1 MELTSIIIVIVL
13 FVIGI
18 LIGWIIWGRKTS
30 SDNTAI
36 NEAEDKSEILEATL
50 AEKSKLLLQAQ
61 EEART
66 LGKKVED
73 IKEQYAVLQVE
84 NKKRLEDL
92 ESQLQNVT
100 EGKIDVVVK
109 NKLDQLDELRKKVKN
124 LQDDVD
130 DLEDDVDSYKK
141 KLKNK
146 NSELT
151 TTQENLEKANR
162 DVKRLQDDLSETK
175 KSLSDK
181 SKELERK
188 IQSLD
193 FVQEI
198 LLAKVADSE
207 DDRKLG
213 ENVDI
218 LKDFIRGEFED
229 SFKGVIN
236 LDKSNI
242 KELFG
247 HSLDSWA
254 ATARKNWLTGKTT
267 IAFVGE
273 FSAGKTSIVNRI
285 LSQDNPNVPLLPVST
300 KATTAIPTYISGAA
314 KSSYRF
320 VTPNDEIKALSE
332 TTFKKVNKE
341 ILDQVKGISSLVKYF
356 VMRYENPNLE
366 NLSILDTPG
375 FNSNDKEDADRTID
389 VINECDALFWVFD
402 VNAGTVNRSSI
413 ELIKNNLHR
422 PLYVVINKVD
432 TKSAIE
438 VDQVQSLIS
447 KTLENEGVH
456 VEAFIRFSSKAP
468 LDTIMTPIKGIK
480 HDSEKDVYLET
491 LQNEAIRV
499 YVGKMTRVT
508 DLEKRAKKTQSKSQY
523 FMNKF
528 SSSLSE
534 LESDCR
540 RAAEIPHWEEHMFR
554 KDRFEM
560 SADEGEELE
569 RILEKIQLDHPR
581 IVREIYENQMNTV
594 KALVSSWQEASEVK
608 SRLIS
613 LQNSLKGLK
622 ARIKAVSPNSIQ
634 EELNKYI

>member
-1 MELTSIIIVIVL
+1 MELTGIIIVVAL

-18 LIGWIIWGRKTS
+18 LIGWIIWGRKAS

-36 NEAEDKSEILEATL
+36 NEAESKSEILEATL
-50 AEKSKLLLQAQ
+50 AEKTKSLLQAQ
-61 EEART
+61 EEAKT
-66 LGKKVED
+66 LGKKVKD
-73 IKEQYAVLQVE
+73 IKDQYAVLQEE

-109 NKLDQLDELRKKVKN
+109 NKLAQLDELRKKVKS
-124 LQDDVD
+124 LEDDVD
-130 DLEDDVDSYKK
+130 DLEDDVDNYKK

-146 NSELT
+146 TSELT
-151 TTQENLEKANR
+151 ITQENLEKANR

-175 KSLSDK
+175 ESLSDK

-229 SFKGVIN
+229 SFKGIIN
-236 LDKSNI
+236 LDKSNM
-242 KELFG
+242 KDLFG

-254 ATARKNWLTGKTT
+254 ATARKSWLSGKTT

-285 LSQDNPNVPLLPVST
+285 LSQDDPKVPLLPVST
-300 KATTAIPTYISGAA
+300 KATTAIPTYISGAP

-432 TKSAIE
+432 TKSTVE

-447 KTLENEGVH
+447 KTLEDEGVH
-456 VEAFIRFSSKAP
+456 VEAFIRFSAKAP
-468 LDTIMTPIKGIK
+468 LDTIMTPIKGIR
-480 HDSEKDVYLET
+480 HDFEKDAYLET
-491 LQNEAIRV
+491 LQKEAIQV
-499 YVGKMTRVT
+499 YIGKMTRVR

-528 SSSLSE
+528 SNSLSE

-560 SADEGEELE
+560 SAEEGEELGN
-569 RILEKIQLDHPR
+569 ILEKIQLDHPR
-581 IVREIYENQMNTV
+581 IVRDIYENQMKTV

-608 SRLIS
+608 SHLIS
-613 LQNSLKGLK
+613 LQNGLKGLK